1 MDHGD
6 RDYVLNGLDSS
17 RRALGDEAV
26 VREALWRF
34 AEVEQ
39 YSVIPYDHERLRR
52 ATISAVPLV
61 DLGDNQPV
69 LSALTP
75 LVATLTARIP
85 RSMLRE
91 PEHTPPRASGPVH
104 SVRNLVEKVKKLAPL
119 R

>member
-1 MDHGD
+1 MDYHH
-6 RDYVLNGLDSS
+6 RDYVLNGIDSS

-39 YSVIPYDHERLRR
+39 YSVVPYDHDRLRR
-52 ATISAVPLV
+52 ATISAVPLI
-61 DLGDNQPV
+61 DLGDNQPI
-69 LSALTP
+69 LSALSP
-75 LVATLTARIP
+75 LVDTLTARIP

-91 PEHTPPRASGPVH
+91 PERPPKSESGPVH
-104 SVRNLVEKVKKLAPL
+104 SVRHLVEKVKKLAPL